1 MGYFKRKMKN
11 NYLEIKNVDFR
22 IGGKTKVKN
31 ASFSIENE
39 GETLCILGPSGIGK
53 TTILRT
59 IAGLEKIEKGTIH
72 LNNKLLSSKEK
83 NIEPEDRNVS
93 LAFQDN
99 SLFPHYTVEKNILIG
114 SERNKEKKKNKLSF
128 KEIIK
133 LLDISKILKKY
144 PHEVSAGEAQ
154 RASLARSL
162 ITQPDLLLLDEPLS
176 NVDQSFKEEIQVRL
190 KKILSKLKIT
200 TIIVTHDSYEAFYLG
215 TKCGIILDQQLKQ
228 FDDPYKVYHFPNS
241 VEVVNFLNRG
251 ILIPAKVTGEN
262 TLESWDLGT
271 IEGNFIKKYPKGSNV
286 QLLLQPEDLEHDDK
300 SNLKLEVVDRKFRGT
315 NFIYTLKTPSNTLI
329 PVFVHSHH
337 IHQHEVDE
345 KFGIKRPIHID
356 HIVCF

>member
-1 MGYFKRKMKN
+1 MTKN
-11 NYLEIKNVDFR
+11 FFEVKNVDFNV
-22 IGGKTKVKN
+22 GEKTKVKN
-31 ASFSIENE
+31 VSFSIKNE
-39 GETLCILGPSGIGK
+39 GDVICLLGPSGIGK

-59 IAGLEKIEKGTIH
+59 IAGLEKIDNGSIE
-72 LNNKLLSSKEK
+72 LNNKTLSSKIT
-83 NIEPEDRNVS
+83 NVEPENRNIS

-99 SLFPHYTVEKNILIG
+99 SLFPHYTVEKNILLG
-114 SERNKEKKKNKLSF
+114 AERNKEKKDKKIGL
-128 KEIIK
+128 KEIVD
-133 LLDISKILKKY
+133 LLDIFHILNKY
-144 PHEVSAGEAQ
+144 PHQISAGEAQ

-190 KKILSKLKIT
+190 KKILNKLKIT

-215 TKCGIILDQQLKQ
+215 SKCGIILNQELKQ

-241 VEVVNFLNRG
+241 IEVVNFLNRG

-262 TLESWDLGT
+262 SLESNDLGT
-271 IEGNFIKKYPKGSNV
+271 IKGNFIKHYPKGSNV

-315 NFIYTLKTPSNTLI
+315 NFIYTLKTLSNLLI

>member
-1 MGYFKRKMKN
+1 MRK
-11 NYLEIKNVDFR
+11 NYLEIKDVDFK
-22 IGGKTKVKN
+22 IGGKTKVKS

-59 IAGLEKIEKGTIH
+59 IAGLEKIDKGSIH
-72 LNNKLLSSKEK
+72 LNDKLLSSKEK
-83 NIEPEDRNVS
+83 NIEPENRNIS

-114 SERNKEKKKNKLSF
+114 AERNEGKKKKKLSF

-133 LLDISKILKKY
+133 LLDISKILHKY
-144 PHEVSAGEAQ
+144 PHEISAGEAQ

-162 ITQPDLLLLDEPLS
+162 LTQPDLLLLDEPLS

-215 TKCGIILDQQLKQ
+215 HKCAIILDGQIKQ
-228 FDDPYKVYHFPNS
+228 FDDPYNVYHFPNS

-262 TLESWDLGT
+262 SLENKDLGT
-271 IEGNFIKKYPKGSNV
+271 IKGNFTKHYPKGSNV

-315 NFIYTLKTPSNTLI
+315 NFIYTLKTGSNLLI

-337 IHQHEVDE
+337 VHQHEVDE
-345 KFGIKRPIHID
+345 KFGIKRPINID

>member
-1 MGYFKRKMKN
+1 MKSS
-11 NYLEIKNVDFR
+11 YLEVKNVDFN
-22 IGGKTKVKN
+22 IGGKTKIKN
-31 ASFSIENE
+31 ASFVIDNE
-39 GETLCILGPSGIGK
+39 GETLCVLGPSGIGK

-59 IAGLEKIEKGTIH
+59 IAGLEKIEKGSIK
-72 LNNKLLSSKEK
+72 LNGKLLSSKDK
-83 NIEPEDRNVS
+83 NVEPEHRNIS

-99 SLFPHYTVEKNILIG
+99 SLFPHYTVEKNILLG
-114 SERNKEKKKNKLSF
+114 ADRNKAKRKRKISF

-144 PHEVSAGEAQ
+144 PHEISAGEAQ

-162 ITQPDLLLLDEPLS
+162 LTQPDLLLLDEPLS

-215 TKCGIILDQQLKQ
+215 NKCAILLDGQVKQ
-228 FDDPYKVYHFPNS
+228 FDDPYNVYHFPNS

-262 TLESWDLGT
+262 SLESKDLGT
-271 IEGNFIKKYPKGSNV
+271 IKGNFIKHYPNGSNV
-286 QLLLQPEDLEHDDK
+286 QLLLQPEDLEHDDQ

-315 NFIYTLKTPSNTLI
+315 NFIYTLKTGSDLLI

-337 IHQHEVDE
+337 VHQHEVDE
-345 KFGIKRPIHID
+345 KFGIKRPINID

>member
-1 MGYFKRKMKN
+1 
-11 NYLEIKNVDFR
+11 
-22 IGGKTKVKN
+22 
-31 ASFSIENE
+31 
-39 GETLCILGPSGIGK
+39 
-53 TTILRT
+53 
-59 IAGLEKIEKGTIH
+59 
-72 LNNKLLSSKEK
+72 
-83 NIEPEDRNVS
+83 
-93 LAFQDN
+93 
-99 SLFPHYTVEKNILIG
+99 LFPHYTVEKNILLG
-114 SERNKEKKKNKLSF
+114 AERNKEKTKKKITF
-128 KEIIK
+128 EEIID

-144 PHEVSAGEAQ
+144 PHEISAGEAQ

-162 ITQPDLLLLDEPLS
+162 LTQPDLLLLDEPLS

-215 TKCGIILDQQLKQ
+215 NKCAIILDGQIKQ
-228 FDDPYKVYHFPNS
+228 FDDPYNVYHFPNS

-262 TLESWDLGT
+262 SLESKDLGT
-271 IEGNFIKKYPKGSNV
+271 IKGNFIKHYPKGSDV

-315 NFIYTLKTPSNTLI
+315 NFIYTLKTNSDLLI

-337 IHQHEVDE
+337 EHQHETDE
-345 KFGIKRPIHID
+345 KFGIKRPINID

>member
-1 MGYFKRKMKN
+1 MKN
-11 NYLEIKNVDFR
+11 NFLEIKNVDFI
-22 IGGKTKVKN
+22 IGGKIKVKN
-31 ASFSIENE
+31 ASFAIENE

-59 IAGLEKIEKGTIH
+59 IAGLEKVERGSIK
-72 LNNKLLSSKEK
+72 LNGNLISSKDK
-83 NIEPEDRNVS
+83 HVEPEDRNVS

-99 SLFPHYTVEKNILIG
+99 SLFPHYTVEKNILLG
-114 SERNKEKKKNKLSF
+114 AERNIKKKKKKLTF
-128 KEIIK
+128 KEIIN

-144 PHEVSAGEAQ
+144 PHEISAGEAQ

-162 ITQPDLLLLDEPLS
+162 LTQPDLLLLDEPLS

-190 KKILSKLKIT
+190 KKILNQLRIT

-215 TKCGIILDQQLKQ
+215 SKCGVILNDQLKQ
-228 FDDPYKVYHFPNS
+228 YDDPYNVYHFPNS

-262 TLESWDLGT
+262 SLENEDLGT
-271 IEGNFIKKYPKGSNV
+271 IKGNFIKHYPKGSDV
-286 QLLLQPEDLEHDDK
+286 KLLLQPEDLEHDDK

-315 NFIYTLKTPSNTLI
+315 NFIYTLKTRTNHLI
-329 PVFVHSHH
+329 PVLVHSHH
-337 IHQHEVDE
+337 IHQHQVDE
-345 KFGIKRPIHID
+345 KFGIKRPIYID

>member
-1 MGYFKRKMKN
+1 MKN
-11 NYLEIKNVDFR
+11 NFLEIKNVDFT
-22 IGGKTKVKN
+22 IGGKPKVKN
-31 ASFSIENE
+31 ASFVIENE

-59 IAGLEKIEKGTIH
+59 IAGLEEIEKGSIR
-72 LNNKLLSSKEK
+72 LNGKLISSKDK
-83 NIEPEDRNVS
+83 HVEPEDRNVS

-99 SLFPHYTVEKNILIG
+99 SLFPHYTVEKNILLG
-114 SERNKEKKKNKLSF
+114 SERNKTKNRKKLSLE
-128 KEIIK
+128 EIID
-133 LLDISKILKKY
+133 LLDISKILNKY
-144 PHEVSAGEAQ
+144 PHEISAGEAQ

-162 ITQPDLLLLDEPLS
+162 LTQPDLLLLDEPLS

-215 TKCGIILDQQLKQ
+215 HKCAIILDGQIKQ
-228 FDDPYKVYHFPNS
+228 FDDPYNVYHFPNS

-262 TLESWDLGT
+262 SLENKDLGT
-271 IEGNFIKKYPKGSNV
+271 INGNFIKHYPKGSNV

-315 NFIYTLKTPSNTLI
+315 NFIYTLKTSSDLLI

-337 IHQHEVDE
+337 EHQHEADE

>member
-1 MGYFKRKMKN
+1 MKN
-11 NYLEIKNVDFR
+11 NFLEIKGVDFR
-22 IGGKTKVKN
+22 IGGKTKVEN

-59 IAGLEKIEKGTIH
+59 IAGLEKIKKGSIK
-72 LNNKLLSSKEK
+72 LNGKLLSSKDQ
-83 NIEPEDRNVS
+83 NIEPEDRNIS

-99 SLFPHYTVEKNILIG
+99 SLFPHYTVEKNILLG
-114 SERNKEKKKNKLSF
+114 AERNKEKTKKKITF
-128 KEIIK
+128 KEIID

-144 PHEVSAGEAQ
+144 PHEISAGEAQ

-162 ITQPDLLLLDEPLS
+162 LTQPDLLLLDEPLS

-190 KKILSKLKIT
+190 KKILNELKIT

-215 TKCGIILDQQLKQ
+215 NKCAIILDGQVKQ
-228 FDDPYKVYHFPNS
+228 FDDPYNVYHFPNS

-262 TLESWDLGT
+262 SLESKDLG
-271 IEGNFIKKYPKGSNV
+271 IIKGNFIKHYPKGSDV
-286 QLLLQPEDLEHDDK
+286 QLLLQPEDLEHDDQ

-315 NFIYTLKTPSNTLI
+315 NFIYTLKTSSDLLI

-337 IHQHEVDE
+337 EHQHEADE
-345 KFGIKRPIHID
+345 KFGIKRPINID